1 MLALLGALREE
12 ITGLQRHM
20 VLEEA
25 SMQEDCR
32 VFRGRYKN
40 KAIVLVQTG
49 IGKERAE
56 TATKFILEH
65 YPVTTMISLGFAGA
79 LTEGLKIGDIILCST
94 IYCGNGQINR
104 GPWQESLRSDTS
116 LVSLASQGRGVTTAG
131 LYRGSSVTVAEPA
144 SSSKAKQ
151 DLSKAFPAEVVD
163 MESYWI
169 ARIASTRHIPFIAIR
184 AISDTMQDSL
194 LSFDQILDSSGK
206 WCWNKA
212 IPHFVSHP
220 QHLIKL
226 FTIYKNAQ
234 QARRSLT
241 TAIDRLLAKL

>member
-194 LSFDQILDSSGK
+194 IPFDQILDSNGK
-206 WCWNKA
+206 WRLKKVA
-212 IPHFVSHP
+212 LYFLSHP
-220 QHLIKL
+220 QHVIRLL
-226 FTIYKNAQ
+226 ALLKNAR
-234 QARRSLT
+234 QAMRSLT
-241 TAIDRLLAKL
+241 TLVDYLVVK